1 MKKLA
6 TILLTIFVLTLVSC
20 DKENKEAQ
28 KFCNCITEGNYEES
42 VVVINEFLNDLDYDN
57 AGNLGENSTLEQL
70 ENWLE
75 EKPCILEAEITCFW
89 CLYSNPMQGFLSLI
103 RSDNSDTLMLWLF
116 STIPH
121 RAEALYEK

>member
-1 MKKLA
+1 MKLS
-6 TILLTIFVLTLVSC
+6 TILITILFFTLVSC
-20 DKENKEAQ
+20 DKDNREDHE
-28 KFCNCITEGNYEES
+28 FCNSITEGNYVES
-42 VVVINEFLNDLDYDN
+42 VVVINNFLNDLNYEN
-57 AGNLGENSTLEQL
+57 SGNLGENSTLEQL

-89 CLYSNPMQGFLSLI
+89 CLFSNPPQGFLSMI

-116 STIPH
+116 GSIPN

>member
-1 MKKLA
+1 MMKLS
-6 TILLTIFVLTLVSC
+6 TILITIFFFVLVSC

-28 KFCNCITEGNYEES
+28 KFCSSITEGNYVES

-89 CLYSNPMQGFLSLI
+89 CLYSNPPQGFLSLI
-103 RSDNSDTLMLWLF
+103 RSDNSDTLELWLF
-116 STIPH
+116 GSIPN
-121 RAEALYEK
+121 RAEALYDK